1 MNEFEKAFETKR
13 EKKVYKFKEFQ
24 TDKIYFVPL
33 MYIVWAYDRVVEWCK
48 AQVEWSDKRT
58 HRILS
63 YAFPKTAEV
72 NKEEQRLSR
81 YIRSWGVYV
90 KNWHVK
96 WYDKYYCSKFNHKI
110 IAYLLNDFEMD
121 GFDKKVTVED
131 TEWTLV
137 SFTKKG
143 LTE

>member
-13 EKKVYKFKEFQ
+13 EKKIYRIYRFKEFQ
-24 TDKIYFVPL
+24 TDKIYFLPL
-33 MYIVWAYDRVVEWCK
+33 MHIVWAYDRVEEWCK

-72 NKEEQRLSR
+72 NKEKQRISR

-137 SFTKKG
+137 SFTKRG
-143 LTE
+143 